1 MDIDGSAYSSLIG
14 FRGWGDS
21 SGGNAHELAFT
32 GNGNLYHRQGST
44 TAWSSWNRIPMC
56 GTDNTF
62 SGINTF
68 SGQVVLSRTTDADGT
83 TDAKPALRIGDISG
97 THLELDG
104 NEIMAKNS
112 GTAVGPLYL
121 NNNGGLVT
129 IGSGGLQVNGTSK
142 FLDDITLNSSTVNIV
157 RTGISQSWYQGR
169 NSAMI
174 KTISYSGYDAILSM
188 KTTAGDWS
196 LGVYNDNKMYFTYI
210 LDSNYNANINTTT
223 AQVRFDPDGNV
234 AAAKFSGSGASLTS
248 LNANN
253 ISSGTLPI
261 ARGGTGANTVSAA
274 RTNLGVPPTNHASA
288 ATTYGV
294 GDASNYGHV
303 ILYPAASCTSYTS
316 DSGGAC
322 TPAAVKK
329 AIGLFDPK
337 AHNHSASNI
346 TSGTLSVARG
356 GTGRGAY
363 ATTDYTGNQYRASKI
378 QDTIPTSVD
387 DGCLVYVYVP
397 ASTI

>member
-1 MDIDGSAYSSLIG
+1 MDIDGSSYSSLIG
-14 FRGWGDS
+14 FRGWSDS

-44 TAWSSWNRIPMC
+44 TTWSSWNRIPMC

-62 SGINTF
+62 SGTNTF

-83 TDAKPALRIGDISG
+83 TDAKPALRIGAISG

-142 FLDDITLNSSTVNIV
+142 FLGDITLNDSTVNIV

-174 KTISYSGYDAILSM
+174 RTTSYSGYDAILSM

-210 LDSNYNANINTTT
+210 LDSNYKANTNTTT
-223 AQVRFDPDGNV
+223 AQIRFDPDGNV
-234 AAAKFSGSGASLTS
+234 SATKFTGNGAGLTS
-248 LNANN
+248 LNASN
-253 ISSGTLPI
+253 ISTGTL
-261 ARGGTGANTVSAA
+261 AAA
-274 RTNLGVPPTNHASA
+274 RLPNHAST

-294 GDASNYGHV
+294 GDATHYGHV

-329 AIGLFDPK
+329 AIGLFEPK
-337 AHNHSASNI
+337 AHNHSAGNI
-346 TSGTLSVARG
+346 TSGTLAVARG

-363 ATTDYTGNQYRASKI
+363 TTTNYTGNQYRASKI
-378 QDTIPTSVD
+378 QNTIPTSVD
-387 DGCLVYVYVP
+387 NGCLVYVYVDTT
-397 ASTI
+397 TI